1 MRLTKI
7 LTGLLLIVLLFA
19 SCKKRKEVKEWKKKE
34 GIYQTETPYV
44 LYEDSV
50 KVIDAMEIQVIS
62 SGITCHG
69 TSGIGVSFGV
79 FYKSE
84 NPNPNYTYKCEYSS
98 VSNYSFGSGGV
109 TNTQIPFE
117 QFTQGREFYLDFEG
131 SELIF
136 TIIKPDGTID
146 AVVYTKQ

>member
-1 MRLTKI
+1 MRFPKVFI
-7 LTGLLLIVLLFA
+7 SCLLLILLFS
-19 SCKKRKEVKEWKKKE
+19 SCKKRKEVKEWKQKE
-34 GIYQTETPYV
+34 GIYHTETPYI
-44 LYEDSV
+44 LFEDST

-69 TSGIGVSFGV
+69 ASGIGVSFGV

-109 TNTQIPFE
+109 SNTQIPFE
-117 QFTQGREFYLDFEG
+117 EFTQGREFYLDFEG
-131 SELIF
+131 SELTF
-136 TIIKPDGTID
+136 TIIKPDGTVD
-146 AVVYTKQ
+146 TVVYTKQ